1 MQMARKVGVKIIWRI
16 VVINSFSTLPPAKV
30 LVKIKPFNTKSPI
43 FNLSFPTPPPHIV
56 YIL

>member
-1 MQMARKVGVKIIWRI
+1 MARKVGVKIIWRI